1 MPIHMPW
8 LTPGLNIIA
17 HMGLAMLLGW
27 VVGYE
32 RFFSGR
38 AAGSQVYCLVSATSA
53 AVTLLAGYPGLWYGG
68 TSADARV
75 GDPTRVIGAI
85 LTGIGFLGA
94 GLIVQTG
101 MNVRGL
107 TTAATIWG
115 VAALGILV
123 GVGFHLPA
131 IGLTAL
137 FVIAVELVPKL
148 ERRLPARSAFSST
161 LKFREGY
168 QPSVEVV
175 RSYLSARGLN
185 LPPETMT
192 LRFNHRHFE
201 MECLIFGSGA
211 GRSISMSDIAQ
222 ELSSLPEVESFVMT
236 RSSRA

>member
-1 MPIHMPW
+1 MPTDMPW
-8 LTPGLNIIA
+8 LMPSLNIMG

-38 AAGSQVYCLVSATSA
+38 AAGSQVYCLVSATAA
-53 AVTLLAGYPGLWYGG
+53 AVTLLAGYPALWYGG
-68 TSADARV
+68 IGVDARV
-75 GDPTRVIGAI
+75 GDPTRVISAV

-94 GLIVQTG
+94 GLIVQSG

-107 TTAATIWG
+107 TTAASIWG
-115 VAALGILV
+115 AAALGILV

-131 IGLTAL
+131 IGLTGL
-137 FVIAVELVPKL
+137 FVIAVEVLPKL
-148 ERRLPARSAFSST
+148 ERRLPASSAFSST

-168 QPSVEVV
+168 QPRVEIV
-175 RSYLSARGLN
+175 RDYLSARGLS

-192 LRFNHRHFE
+192 LKFNQQHFE
-201 MECLIFGSGA
+201 LEGLIFTSGA
-211 GRSISMSDIAQ
+211 GRSASMSDIAL

-236 RSSRA
+236 RASRA

>member
-1 MPIHMPW
+1 MPTPLPW
-8 LTPGLNIIA
+8 LMPGLEIIA
-17 HMGLAMLLGW
+17 HMSLAMLLGW

-53 AVTLLAGYPGLWYGG
+53 AVTLLAGYPALWYGG
-68 TSADARV
+68 VGAGASAA
-75 GDPTRVIGAI
+75 DPTRVIAAV

-107 TTAATIWG
+107 ATAASIWG

-123 GVGFHLPA
+123 GAGFYLPA
-131 IGLTAL
+131 IGLTGL
-137 FVIAVELVPKL
+137 FVVAVKLLPRL

-161 LKFREGY
+161 LRFRDGY
-168 QPSVEVV
+168 QPRVEVV
-175 RSYLSARGLN
+175 RDYLSARGLS

-192 LRFNHRHFE
+192 VKFSDRRFE
-201 MECLIFGSGA
+201 LECLIFAHGA
-211 GRSISMSDIAQ
+211 GRSASMSDIAL

>member
-1 MPIHMPW
+1 MPTDMPW
-8 LTPGLNIIA
+8 LMPGLHIIA

-53 AVTLLAGYPGLWYGG
+53 AVTLLAGYPTLWYGG
-68 TSADARV
+68 V
-75 GDPTRVIGAI
+75 GAVAGAGDLTNVIGAV

-107 TTAATIWG
+107 TTAASIWG
-115 VAALGILV
+115 AAALGILV
-123 GVGFHLPA
+123 GVGFLLPA

-137 FVIAVELVPKL
+137 FVIAVEVLPKL
-148 ERRLPARSAFSST
+148 ERRLPASSAFSST

-168 QPSVEVV
+168 QPSVEAV
-175 RSYLSARGLN
+175 RNYLLARGLS

-192 LRFNHRHFE
+192 LKFRHRQFE
-201 MECLIFGSGA
+201 LEGLIFTGGV
-211 GRSISMSDIAQ
+211 GPSISMSDIAL
-222 ELSSLPEVESFVMT
+222 ELSSLPEVESFVMM